1 MNVEQEIQNYITA
14 NENSGALLI
23 TGKWGCGKTYL
34 LKSIIKTINDGD
46 KYLLSLVS
54 LFGVDSIDSMHK
66 TIKESVFFA
75 RGFENNSET
84 IKNNFKKFKDRAKP
98 LLDAWEESSK
108 VIKGINTALNIN
120 WQDFFTIQDEIE
132 CMHEKQRIRKKLV
145 LIFDDFER
153 SKVDRIEL
161 MGAINDYCENKNI
174 KVILVADEEHIN
186 NEEGEYKEF
195 KEKLISR
202 TVRIMPEYEN
212 IIRSIVTSYNETE
225 TGYCNFLKRNMELIL
240 QVFSESKTENLRS
253 LKSFFLDFE
262 RVFAAWK
269 NNNIPTDFLP
279 KVFYNFGA
287 ILFVVKSGNYKSDEK
302 YGGLFADDKIRDNYK
317 NWDSSHKL
325 SALKHWI
332 VDGVWDEEGFVEE
345 AKRKYDIK
353 EISDDQKFLLCDF
366 WALEQQNIVN
376 GMPIVLESAYSG
388 QLNRNELVELFQKI
402 YAMKKYEV
410 PFPCSVEYSQIV
422 DGFEVRRKKILSS
435 EIQEPKLRRSAFRE
449 YIPEECKLLYDDMT
463 KFEEYLIAFENK
475 KKVIEYLNP
484 DSKISE
490 YSLNGLIVGFFDG
503 QLLEHFWVAFANADN
518 YKKRELARVIINL
531 GYKDRF
537 YSSPQ
542 DMQESINNF
551 DELKKRLKD
560 YKAIISDCMT
570 IAIVNETIKEI
581 DEIIKEISEN
591 LELLKQDN

>member
-1 MNVEQEIQNYITA
+1 MNVEQEINNYITTK
-14 NENSGALLI
+14 ENNGALLI

-34 LKSIIKTINDGD
+34 LKSIIKNFNNED
-46 KYLLSLVS
+46 KYLLSLIS
-54 LFGVDSIDSMHK
+54 LFGVDSIESMHK
-66 TIKESVFFA
+66 TIKENVFFS

-84 IKNNFKKFKDRAKP
+84 IKNNFKKFKDKTKL

-108 VIKGINTALNIN
+108 VIKGINTALNFN
-120 WQDFFTIQDEIE
+120 WQDFFTIQEEIE
-132 CMHEKQRIRKKLV
+132 CLHEKQRIKKKLV

-153 SKVDRIEL
+153 SKVERIEL

-174 KVILVADEEHIN
+174 KVILIADEEHIN
-186 NEEGEYKEF
+186 SEKGEYKEF

-202 TVRIMPEYEN
+202 TVRIMPEYES
-212 IIRSIVTSYNETE
+212 IIRSIVTGYKETE
-225 TGYCNFLKRNMELIL
+225 KGYCNFLKRNMELIL

-262 RVFAAWK
+262 RVFASW
-269 NNNIPTDFLP
+269 NINNIPKDYLP

-287 ILFVVKSGNYKSDEK
+287 IIFVVKSGNYKSDGK
-302 YGGLFADDKIRDNYK
+302 YGDLFADDKIRDDYK

-332 VDGVWDEEGFVEE
+332 VNGIWDEESFVEE

-353 EISDDQKFLLCDF
+353 EINDDQKFLLCDF

-388 QLNRNELVELFQKI
+388 KLNRNELVELFQKI
-402 YAMKKYEV
+402 YAMRKYEV
-410 PFPCSVEYSQIV
+410 PFPCSVDYSKIIN
-422 DGFEVRRKKILSS
+422 GFEVRRKKILSS

-449 YIPEECKLLYDDMT
+449 YIPEECKSLYDDIT

-475 KKVIEYLNP
+475 KKVIQYLTP

-490 YSLNGLIVGFFDG
+490 YSLNGLIIGFFDE
-503 QLLEHFWVAFANADN
+503 QLLEHFWVAFTNADN
-518 YKKRELARVIINL
+518 YKKRDVARVIINL

-537 YSSPQ
+537 YCSPQ
-542 DMQESINNF
+542 DMQESISNF
-551 DELKKRLKD
+551 DALKKRLID
-560 YKAIISDCMT
+560 YKTIVSDCMT

-581 DEIIKEISEN
+581 DEVVKEINEV
-591 LELLKQDN
+591 LELSKQDN

>member
-1 MNVEQEIQNYITA
+1 M
-14 NENSGALLI
+14 
-23 TGKWGCGKTYL
+23 
-34 LKSIIKTINDGD
+34 
-46 KYLLSLVS
+46 
-54 LFGVDSIDSMHK
+54 
-66 TIKESVFFA
+66 
-75 RGFENNSET
+75 
-84 IKNNFKKFKDRAKP
+84 

-108 VIKGINTALNIN
+108 VIKGINTALNFN
-120 WQDFFTIQDEIE
+120 WQDFFTIQEEIE
-132 CMHEKQRIRKKLV
+132 CLHEKQRIKKKLV

-153 SKVDRIEL
+153 SKVERIEL

-174 KVILVADEEHIN
+174 KVILIADEEHIN
-186 NEEGEYKEF
+186 SEKGEYKEF

-202 TVRIMPEYEN
+202 TVRIMPEYES
-212 IIRSIVTSYNETE
+212 IIRSIVTGYKETE
-225 TGYCNFLKRNMELIL
+225 KGYCNFLKRNMELIL

-262 RVFAAWK
+262 RVFASW
-269 NNNIPTDFLP
+269 NINNIPKDYLP

-287 ILFVVKSGNYKSDEK
+287 IIFVVKSGNYKSDGK
-302 YGGLFADDKIRDNYK
+302 YGDLFADDKIRDDYK

-332 VDGVWDEEGFVEE
+332 VNGIWDEESFVEE

-353 EISDDQKFLLCDF
+353 EINDDQKFLLCDF

-388 QLNRNELVELFQKI
+388 KLNRNELVELFQKI
-402 YAMKKYEV
+402 YAMRKYEV
-410 PFPCSVEYSQIV
+410 PFPCSVDYSKIIN
-422 DGFEVRRKKILSS
+422 GFEVRRKKILSS

-449 YIPEECKLLYDDMT
+449 YIPEECKSLYDDIT

-475 KKVIEYLNP
+475 KKVIQYLTP

-490 YSLNGLIVGFFDG
+490 YSLNGLIIGFFDE
-503 QLLEHFWVAFANADN
+503 QLLEHFWVAFTNADN
-518 YKKRELARVIINL
+518 YKKRDVARVIINL

-537 YSSPQ
+537 YCSPQ
-542 DMQESINNF
+542 DMQESISNF
-551 DELKKRLKD
+551 DALKKRLID
-560 YKAIISDCMT
+560 YKTIVSDCMT

-581 DEIIKEISEN
+581 DEVVKEINEV
-591 LELLKQDN
+591 LELSKQDN